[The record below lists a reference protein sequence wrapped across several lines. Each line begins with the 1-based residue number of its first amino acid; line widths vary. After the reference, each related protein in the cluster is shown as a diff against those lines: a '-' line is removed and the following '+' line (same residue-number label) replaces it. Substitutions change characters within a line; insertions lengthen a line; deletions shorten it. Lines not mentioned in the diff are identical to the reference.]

1 MRFCV
6 NLILVMLLLAS
17 VCAAGSFTT
26 SAVTGK
32 VENENGK
39 GLSGATAT
47 ATDKVGKETK
57 ATTGSDGRFSL
68 SLDDGEYTV
77 VISASGYASASVPV
91 SVSGKK
97 VEIKAVRLL
106 KQISVSKIRGKV
118 YTEDGIAIPGATLI
132 LERTDAGKSLK
143 LTRQT
148 NSAGEFAFQL
158 PGETAHYRITASM
171 KGFKSETKD
180 MDVDPDVVRSMAFK
194 LGK

>member
-1 MRFCV
+1 M
-6 NLILVMLLLAS
+6 
-17 VCAAGSFTT
+17 
-26 SAVTGK
+26 
-32 VENENGK
+32 
-39 GLSGATAT
+39 
-47 ATDKVGKETK
+47 
-57 ATTGSDGRFSL
+57 
-68 SLDDGEYTV
+68 
-77 VISASGYASASVPV
+77 VISAAGYASTSVPV
-91 SVSGKK
+91 TVSGKK
-97 VEIKAVRLL
+97 IEIKTVKML

-118 YTEDGIAIPGATLI
+118 YTEDGIAIPGATLT

-180 MDVDPDVVRSMAFK
+180 MEMDPDVVRSMAFK